1 MSITPAEREYVINAI
16 NENEKIHHSRKLFEE
31 YFRNEFLIDRN
42 LTEFNSYEELEA
54 PDRKQYKETKAMVWA
69 FTALVVIFIFFFC
82 IFNRISIA
90 FSLIFGSM
98 AGLFTYW
105 MGSIMTLLVVKEDAF
120 KLMQK
125 NKSAIKKYY
134 EDEFKEKENN
144 EKILS
149 IIRDSVLSYARNQSI
164 VAAEEVRKNGLDFLT
179 DHYINAIMNEEL
191 RNGRYE
197 RIEMVNP
204 DSSAKVYIYKSKDN
218 HTNKIS
224 TTYISLD

>member
-134 EDEFKEKENN
+134 EDEFKEKLSSIAELAVGDACTGSNPRSITPEQM
-144 EKILS
+144 EKLFS
-149 IIRDSVLSYARNQSI
+149 CTYYGT
-164 VAAEEVRKNGLDFLT
+164 EVDF
-179 DHYINAIMNEEL
+179 
-191 RNGRYE
+191 
-197 RIEMVNP
+197 
-204 DSSAKVYIYKSKDN
+204 
-218 HTNKIS
+218 
-224 TTYISLD
+224 